1 MYSYFVLI
9 FERKLDVMS
18 NERAMSVLGLGK
30 KKVGTLGGKIAI
42 MMITKMHIY
51 WVMLMLVWSYCNRY

>member
-1 MYSYFVLI
+1 MYIFYPSSPFRSQVYSYFVLI

-30 KKVGTLGGKIAI
+30 KKVGPRGIKMME
-42 MMITKMHIY
+42 MMITKTHY
-51 WVMLMLVWSYCNRY
+51 Y

>member
-9 FERKLDVMS
+9 FERKMDVMS

-30 KKVGTLGGKIAI
+30 KKVGPRGGKMMEI
-42 MMITKMHIY
+42 MITKMHY
-51 WVMLMLVWSYCNRY
+51 F

>member
-9 FERKLDVMS
+9 FERKMDVMS

-30 KKVGTLGGKIAI
+30 KKVGPRGVKMME
-42 MMITKMHIY
+42 MMITKTHY
-51 WVMLMLVWSYCNRY
+51 Y